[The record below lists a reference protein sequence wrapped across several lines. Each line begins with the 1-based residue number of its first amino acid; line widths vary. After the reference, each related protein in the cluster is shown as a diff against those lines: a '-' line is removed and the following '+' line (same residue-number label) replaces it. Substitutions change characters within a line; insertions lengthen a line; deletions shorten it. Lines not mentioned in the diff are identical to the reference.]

1 MPVQCIEVKLFGQL
15 LKVNCPNELKNDLYN
30 AVNSLNQKLQNLKI
44 KTGVSN
50 TEHLVF
56 VTALNISYE
65 LEREKL
71 KIKEIILRSKKIISH
86 LNKLKIIEV

>member
-1 MPVQCIEVKLFGQL
+1 MPVQCIEVNIFGQL
-15 LKVNCPNELKNDLYN
+15 LKVNCPNGLKNDLYN

-50 TEHLVF
+50 TEHLVL

-65 LEREKL
+65 LEHEKL
-71 KIKEIILRSKKIISH
+71 KIKEIILRSKKIISY
-86 LNKLKIIEV
+86 LNKLKIIKF